1 MTRSGQV
8 FGLIWVAG
16 GPALAQVELGVTQV
30 DASALGAD
38 YVTADVF
45 IDVPDEAD
53 WWTVG
58 GISGAPVASGVE
70 QHVVFDPND
79 GTTITAP
86 GRESPER
93 EFASFVSVPREQF
106 SNKRFGPNGAAAIAG
121 GYLAPSD
128 TASYDFHSLNIAFLQ
143 FPPSPDGADVPD
155 FGFIARVTLRNFP
168 AQSGFATEDIFVAAS
183 PAPGILLAEYQV
195 ASATRDHP
203 APLSEFT
210 FGFYAIPEPA
220 SLALLILAAGAAP
233 RYAVRRANE
242 ARFSRSDGPG
252 PESVGS

>member
-1 MTRSGQV
+1 MLRNTHWW
-8 FGLIWVAG
+8 LLWVASA
-16 GPALAQVELGVTQV
+16 PAMAQVQLGVTQV
-30 DASALGAD
+30 DASPLGAD

-58 GISGAPVASGVE
+58 GLAGGPVAGGLE
-70 QHVVFDPND
+70 HYLYFDPK
-79 GTTITAP
+79 TTELVKTAP
-86 GRESPER
+86 GNNTPQA
-93 EFASFVSVPREQF
+93 EFATFVSLPREQF
-106 SNKRFGPNGAAAIAG
+106 SNKRFGNNGAASIAG
-121 GYLAPSD
+121 GYLPPAPFD
-128 TASYDFHSLNIAFLQ
+128 TFTLQQLNIAFLQ

-155 FGFIARVTLRNFP
+155 FGYIARVTLRNFP
-168 AQSGFATEDIFVAAS
+168 AQSGFSTEDIFIAPS

-220 SLALLILAAGAAP
+220 SLALLILAAGAAC
-233 RYAVRRANE
+233 AGRRGAT
-242 ARFSRSDGPG
+242 
-252 PESVGS
+252 VGR